1 MNTQTT
7 AARELNEEISNA
19 EVPPRGNQVPPLEEV
34 TNDDQAPVNPSLLID
49 GYIRAAFLQMSQDI
63 ITEAQSGTT
72 KAQSMIA
79 QTNREVVPPA
89 NNHVGTITRRLRV

>member
-1 MNTQTT
+1 MNTHVRIFDEDIPY
-7 AARELNEEISNA
+7 AGAL
-19 EVPPRGNQVPPLEEV
+19 PRGNQVPPLEEV